1 MAKKIKRELE
11 CLLSESEKAAL
22 AIKASHD
29 RVKARAL
36 KDEAKELENAAKE
49 AEIQVDK
56 GSVKRMVECV
66 EDQDFARNTVIVTR
80 TDDPRFW
87 PDGCATVG
95 EPRPMTGDE
104 RQTAIDV
111 GDEPDSDEPKVTTK
125 APKGRGKKSK

>member
-11 CLLSESEKAAL
+11 CLLSEEEKAKL

-66 EDQDFARNTVIVTR
+66 EDQDFVRNTVIVTR

-95 EPRPMTGDE
+95 EARPMTGDE

-111 GDEPDSDEPKVTTK
+111 GDEADDEPKVTTK
-125 APKGRGKKSK
+125 APKRGKKSK

>member
-11 CLLSESEKAAL
+11 CLLSEAEKAAL

-36 KDEAKELENAAKE
+36 KDEAKKLENAAKE

-66 EDQDFARNTVIVTR
+66 EDQILETNTVIVTR

-95 EPRPMTGDE
+95 EARPMTGDE
-104 RQTAIDV
+104 RQIAIDV
-111 GDEPDSDEPKVTTK
+111 GDEADDEPKVTTK

>member
-1 MAKKIKRELE
+1 MPKKIKRELE
-11 CLLSESEKAAL
+11 CLLSDEEKAKL
-22 AIKASHD
+22 AIEASHN

-36 KDEAKELENAAKE
+36 KEEAKELENAAKE

-66 EDQDFARNTVIVTR
+66 EDQDFTRNTVIVTR

-111 GDEPDSDEPKVTTK
+111 GDEPDDEPKVTTK
-125 APKGRGKKSK
+125 VPKGRGRKNK

>member
-11 CLLSESEKAAL
+11 CLLSEEEKAKL

-66 EDQDFARNTVIVTR
+66 EDQDFVRNTVIVTR
-80 TDDPRFW
+80 TDEPRFW

-95 EPRPMTGDE
+95 EARPMTGDE

-111 GDEPDSDEPKVTTK
+111 GDEADDEPKVTTK
-125 APKGRGKKSK
+125 APKRGKKSK

>member
-11 CLLSESEKAAL
+11 CLLSEAEKAAL

-66 EDQDFARNTVIVTR
+66 EDQDFVRNTVIVTR
-80 TDDPRFW
+80 TDEPRFW

-95 EPRPMTGDE
+95 EARPMTGDE

-111 GDEPDSDEPKVTTK
+111 GDEADDEPKVTTK
-125 APKGRGKKSK
+125 APKRGKKSK

>member
-11 CLLSESEKAAL
+11 CLLSEAEKAAL

-66 EDQDFARNTVIVTR
+66 EDQDFVRNTVIVTR

-95 EPRPMTGDE
+95 EARPMTGDE

-111 GDEPDSDEPKVTTK
+111 GDEADDEPKVTTK
-125 APKGRGKKSK
+125 APKRGKKSK